1 MRAAAS
7 LARAWNGDLAVD
19 GHEDVS
25 GGVLKAFREHCAG
38 RRVMVLEDD
47 PVAAAAMQAS
57 LTQAGCG
64 QVVWLANGLAA
75 VEAAISQ
82 PFDLLILDR
91 NTPGIDGRQT
101 LERIRQH
108 EAAAGRAPTPAM
120 FLTALGI
127 DRQRIEGLVA
137 GADDYLVKPVSD
149 LELLARAAALMRR
162 STWTPAGDVAGNPT
176 SDRLVNGPLA
186 LRPSAMEVVLAG
198 RPLKLTGREIAILTL
213 LAQNLGAP
221 VTRAMIWDR
230 CWPEYTF
237 QPEEFENR
245 IDVHASRLRKRL
257 EIAAQEAGPSVV
269 AHSSRPLIVS
279 IRNQGLM
286 LRNLRDET

>member
-1 MRAAAS
+1 MRA
-7 LARAWNGDLAVD
+7 LPTLPCAWDENLMADES
-19 GHEDVS
+19 EDVC

-47 PVAAAAMQAS
+47 PIAAAAMQTS

-64 QVVWLANGLAA
+64 QVVWLTNGVAA
-75 VEAAISQ
+75 VEAAASQ

-108 EAAAGRAPTPAM
+108 EADTGRAPTPAM

-127 DRQRIEGLVA
+127 DRQRIEGLMA

-162 STWTPAGDVAGNPT
+162 SAWSPASDVAN
-176 SDRLVNGPLA
+176 DRLVNGPLT
-186 LRPSAMEVVLAG
+186 LRPSAMEALLAG
-198 RPLKLTGREIAILTL
+198 RPLKLTGREMSILTL

-230 CWPEYTF
+230 CWPEYNF

-245 IDVHASRLRKRL
+245 IDVHASRLRRRL
-257 EIAAQEAGPSVV
+257 DIAAEEAGATVIAPS
-269 AHSSRPLIVS
+269 ARPLIVS

-286 LRNLRDET
+286 LRNLREAL

>member
-1 MRAAAS
+1 
-7 LARAWNGDLAVD
+7 
-19 GHEDVS
+19 
-25 GGVLKAFREHCAG
+25 
-38 RRVMVLEDD
+38 MVLEDD
-47 PVAAAAMQAS
+47 TVAAAAMLAS

-64 QVVWLANGLAA
+64 QVVWLANGLEA
-75 VEAAISQ
+75 VEAAASQ

-91 NTPGIDGRQT
+91 NTPGLDGRQT

-108 EAAAGRAPTPAM
+108 EAEAGRAPVPAM
-120 FLTALGI
+120 FLTALGM
-127 DRQRIEGLVA
+127 DRQRLEGLVA

-162 STWTPAGDVAGNPT
+162 STWTPASDPL
-176 SDRLVNGPLA
+176 SDRLTNGPLT
-186 LRPSAMEVVLAG
+186 LRPSAMEVQLAG
-198 RPLKLTGREIAILTL
+198 TPLKLTGREMAILTL

-230 CWPEYTF
+230 CWPEYNF

-257 EIAAQEAGPSVV
+257 EVAAQEAGPAVIGP
-269 AHSSRPLIVS
+269 AARPLIVS

-286 LRNLRDET
+286 LRNLRDGA